1 MAAIQ
6 SPSVQMEM
14 GFMPWVFLLE
24 FRRASRGAR
33 LFMVGRHPSGE
44 FAVVKPI
51 VANGLHGYANGM
63 TLNDRSSAL
72 ALLET
77 RRSGKP
83 RELIAPGPTE
93 LELDRILN
101 IAVRT
106 PDHGKLSPWRFV
118 IVGTAQRPALAD
130 LLARALPECVPE
142 ATSAHYAKALE
153 FAHQAPVMIVLV
165 SAPIR
170 DHKIPV
176 WEQELSCGAVAMNL
190 LHAANAQ
197 GYVGGWITGW
207 PAYSER
213 VCKAFCEP
221 GERIAGFLFLGTPAN
236 PLEER
241 PRPALTDLVRDWHPP
256 VHG

>member
-1 MAAIQ
+1 
-6 SPSVQMEM
+6 
-14 GFMPWVFLLE
+14 
-24 FRRASRGAR
+24 
-33 LFMVGRHPSGE
+33 
-44 FAVVKPI
+44 VKSI

-83 RELIAPGPTE
+83 RDLVAPGPSNEE
-93 LELDRILN
+93 LERILN

-118 IVGTAQRPALAD
+118 LVDRNQRQALAD
-130 LLARALPECVPE
+130 LLARALPEHDPG
-142 ATSAHYAKALE
+142 ATAAHYAKALE
-153 FAHQAPVMIVLV
+153 FAHQAPTLIVLV
-165 SAPIR
+165 SAPVR

-190 LHAANAQ
+190 LHAAHAL

-207 PAYSER
+207 QAYNER
-213 VCKAFCEP
+213 VRTAFCEK
-221 GERIAGFLFLGTPAN
+221 GQRIAGFIFLGTPGS

-241 PRPALTDLVRDWHPP
+241 PRPALADLVRKWQPP
-256 VHG
+256 END